1 MLLETQI
8 SDQSTFST
16 GSETDNALSTEQL
29 TNLNFYKC
37 TRLAISD
44 ILTEEL
50 ETPDSIKKSLNY
62 KNKDLFCFVNL
73 QNREC

>member
-50 ETPDSIKKSLNY
+50 ETPDSIKKSLNS
-62 KNKDLFCFVNL
+62 KKKDLFCFVNL

>member
-50 ETPDSIKKSLNY
+50 ETPDSIKKSLNS
-62 KNKDLFCFVNL
+62 KKKELV
-73 QNREC
+73 